1 MTREELCGIL
11 ELFATCVIQTSI
23 SGLDADTQHDLI
35 VTNIETVAD
44 SVMVASKRDALRYSV
59 N

>member
-11 ELFATCVIQTSI
+11 ELFAVAVLQTSL
-23 SGLDADTQHDLI
+23 SDLDADSQHSLI
-35 VTNIETVAD
+35 VHNIENVAD
-44 SVMVASKRDALRYSV
+44 SVVVCSKRDALRYSV

>member
-11 ELFATCVIQTSI
+11 ELFAIAVLQTSI
-23 SGLDADTQHDLI
+23 SGLDADSQHDLI
-35 VTNIETVAD
+35 ATNIENVAD
-44 SVMVASKRDALRYSV
+44 SVMVCSKRDALRYSV